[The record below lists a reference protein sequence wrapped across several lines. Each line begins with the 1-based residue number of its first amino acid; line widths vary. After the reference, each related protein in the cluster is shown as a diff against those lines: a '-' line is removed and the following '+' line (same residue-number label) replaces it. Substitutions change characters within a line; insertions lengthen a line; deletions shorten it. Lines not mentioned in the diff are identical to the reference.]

1 MGCAVA
7 GTGKCLPRLAV
18 SNDDMAGIVET
29 SDEWIVQ
36 RTGINIRRISLDEST
51 TDLAYGA
58 ARAALG
64 MGADHDG
71 GSVDPLSIDLLI
83 CMTVTPDTSVP
94 SQASLLKERLG
105 LDNAVAFD
113 LNAACSGCVYG
124 ITVAES
130 MMRASYLVP
139 GTGND
144 IRRALVVGAERLS
157 RIVDWTDRATC
168 VLFGDGAGSVLLE
181 WHPERS
187 GILSTFM
194 KNTDDVERVLS
205 RGAMY
210 DLSTFPFG
218 KPTGRGHALP
228 LQGGEGPIE
237 RHGGLQVI
245 SSDPRRK
252 PFITMAGKKVFRFA
266 TAAIVEAVQAVLD
279 RAGMGLEEV
288 ALIVPHQAN
297 ERIIGYAA
305 KRLGLPLSRF
315 QVSIGEHANTS
326 AASALMALD
335 DAYGSGRIVP
345 GDKVI
350 MVAFGGGLTS
360 GAVLFE
366 A

>member
-18 SNDDMAGIVET
+18 TNDDMAGIVET

-36 RTGINIRRISLDEST
+36 RTGINIRRISLGETT
-51 TDLAYGA
+51 TDLALGA
-58 ARAALG
+58 ARAALE
-64 MGADHDG
+64 AAG
-71 GSVDPLSIDLLI
+71 GGLPVDPASIDLLI

-94 SQASLLKERLG
+94 SQASLLKEHLG
-105 LDNAVAFD
+105 LDNAIAFD

-168 VLFGDGAGSVLLE
+168 VLFGDGAGAVLLE
-181 WHPERS
+181 WRPDS
-187 GILSTFM
+187 PGVLSTFM
-194 KNTDDVERVLS
+194 KNTDDVERVLN

-218 KPTGRGHALP
+218 
-228 LQGGEGPIE
+228 EGPGRDGAFPSE
-237 RHGGLQVI
+237 DDDGPAGPPEGSGPA
-245 SSDPRRK
+245 SSDPLRK
-252 PFITMAGKKVFRFA
+252 PFITMSGKKVFRFA
-266 TAAIVEAVQAVLD
+266 TAAIVEAVQVVLE
-279 RAGMGLEEV
+279 RAGVGLDEV

-297 ERIIGYAA
+297 LRIIKYAA

-326 AASALMALD
+326 AASALMAMD
-335 DAYGSGRIVP
+335 DAYGAGRIKS

>member
-1 MGCAVA
+1 VGCAVA

-36 RTGINIRRISLDEST
+36 RTGINIRRISLGEST

-64 MGADHDG
+64 MAVDAEGNP
-71 GSVDPLSIDLLI
+71 VDPLSIDLLV

-124 ITVAES
+124 IAVAES

-139 GTGND
+139 GRGND

-181 WHPERS
+181 WRPGRP

-194 KNTDDVERVLS
+194 KNTDDVERVLN
-205 RGAMY
+205 RGALY

-218 KPTGRGHALP
+218 RMGERGDALP
-228 LQGGEGPIE
+228 PQGDEGLAGI
-237 RHGGLQVI
+237 HGGPQGV
-245 SSDPRRK
+245 SSDPLRK

-266 TAAIVEAVQAVLD
+266 VSAIVEAVQVVLE
-279 RAGMGLEEV
+279 RAGVGLEDV

-297 ERIIGYAA
+297 ERIISYAA
-305 KRLGLPLSRF
+305 KRLGLPISRF

-335 DAYGSGRIVP
+335 DAYAAGRIVP